1 MTIHIARR
9 PSGRGCAQFDR
20 CPQFVV
26 EPGTPL
32 QITSLDLRRDIRPR
46 QQEQDNH
53 NGIDRDGD
61 YIRRRISRP
70 LIHIIGHDVPP
81 RPRRPHRRTE
91 PRTHE
96 YGADEKRTQP
106 AVPSDPSAVSF
117 HPSCVPGKIIVAWAL
132 CVGLVRSMD
141 LGATWFLGKK
151 GSII

>member
-1 MTIHIARR
+1 MTKVIRTIFAMTIHIARR

-70 LIHIIGHDVPP
+70 LITLSAMTCLRALGSLTDKLNHAHMS
-81 RPRRPHRRTE
+81 TE
-91 PRTHE
+91 
-96 YGADEKRTQP
+96 RTQP
-106 AVPSDPSAVSF
+106 AVAERPVGGKF
-117 HPSCVPGKIIVAWAL
+117 HPSSVPGKIIVAWAL
-132 CVGLVRSMD
+132 V
-141 LGATWFLGKK
+141 
-151 GSII
+151 